1 MEKIEKVEEHL
12 NHIEKENN
20 LMLDFYK
27 TMLKEKNSEKNKWF
41 IICLVELAIII
52 AMFVGVLI
60 YESQF
65 ETVIEG
71 ETTTVETGNGITT
84 YLDLEN
90 SNTGDFSYGENY

>member
-1 MEKIEKVEEHL
+1 MEKIEKVEEQL

-52 AMFVGVLI
+52 AMFVGILI

-65 ETVIEG
+65 ETVVEG
-71 ETTTVETGNGITT
+71 ETTLEQVQYDVENANQSGVIN
-84 YLDLEN
+84 
-90 SNTGDFSYGENY
+90 